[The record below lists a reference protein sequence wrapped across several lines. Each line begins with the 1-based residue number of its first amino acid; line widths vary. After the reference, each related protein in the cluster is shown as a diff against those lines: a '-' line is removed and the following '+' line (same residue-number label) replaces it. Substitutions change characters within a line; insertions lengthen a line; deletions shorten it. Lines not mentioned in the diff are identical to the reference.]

1 MGCRHVTNGC
11 REGRLTRGAT
21 VASNV
26 DLVATAGIRDR
37 ELVILGVG
45 YIPLVS
51 EVHTKFILSCYCD
64 LMEV

>member
-1 MGCRHVTNGC
+1 
-11 REGRLTRGAT
+11 
-21 VASNV
+21 V